1 MIICTTESEPLLLD
15 ITLPIELAN
24 RNDGQG
30 HSHWRTSADKKRF
43 LKLLSFHTRT
53 PFRYSTFVAVT
64 RILGL
69 RQKLWDYDSGLRG
82 SWKQLQDAMV
92 DCGWWH
98 DDGPGYITGIV
109 FRQDDSQRHNGPA
122 TRVQVW
128 QSGTDPVRPKT
139 DTATGS
145 RRNARSKV
153 SAKRPARG
161 RTRSRRG

>member
-15 ITLPIELAN
+15 ITLPIELVN

-30 HSHWRTSADKKRF
+30 HSLWRTVADKKRF
-43 LKLLSFHTRT
+43 MEELSNHTRT

-64 RILGL
+64 RILGK
-69 RQKLWDYDSGLRG
+69 RQQLWDYDSGLRG

-98 DDGPGYITGIV
+98 DDGPAHITGII
-109 FRQDDSQRHNGPA
+109 FRQAANQRFVGPA

-128 QSGTDPVRPKT
+128 QSGNDPVKRRF
-139 DTATGS
+139 DATGDS
-145 RRNARSKV
+145 GRNAGTKV
-153 SAKRPARG
+153 PAKRSP
-161 RTRSRRG
+161 RSRAGTRRR